1 MHGMKTGLKL
11 TINTLSVVIIFLS
24 IVLASVY
31 FIYTWDLTR
40 RQLDFHRETA
50 KFVVTIVDA
59 RRAASR
65 DGMSA
70 EEVTDA
76 FFAASNYFD
85 SDEVGLLAFFSET
98 GERIYPF
105 SGSGAKVDRQ
115 FIEKTQNGPEG
126 ELRLEDRIG
135 YYVRYPDPGI
145 TFIVYSMEGDLFR
158 YRNELLYVVVGV
170 WFLCIIF
177 ILISERNVL
186 KRWRYLLSELRV
198 RFEAGSLRKQK
209 EREEV
214 PLRYG
219 PETAEILTG
228 FNRLI
233 RGSASLLSSLE
244 GKLKECLKKRENLKR
259 LVILYRKYVDD
270 ETLLGYSEENI
281 TEVTSRRQS
290 VSSLFVELVG
300 FYEHIG
306 DLYPQVITDELSR
319 LYSFLKRDATKNGGL
334 INFSNGPRLNL
345 VFGVPGADENS
356 FLRTVETA
364 ERLLQWVDNRNKVD
378 NKSGIRWKVRMGLS
392 CGIAV
397 TGTVGDSYA
406 VIGEVC
412 ESAHR
417 MLGHASYYDVP
428 LVTDSEAELIR
439 YPAMR
444 FRKLDLV
451 NTENDALPETYVYEV
466 FLTGDRGIEQSIKL
480 YSHGLEMF
488 LDGRYEVAL
497 YDFKKVNKLLGGDP
511 PSRLFLARCERMIR
525 G

>member
-1 MHGMKTGLKL
+1 MRTGLKL
-11 TINTLSVVIIFLS
+11 TVNTLSVVIIFLS
-24 IVLASVY
+24 LTLAGVY
-31 FIYTWDLTR
+31 LIYTWDLTR
-40 RQLDFHRETA
+40 RQIGFHRETA
-50 KFVVTIVDA
+50 KFVLTIVDA
-59 RRAASR
+59 RRAASG

-70 EEVTDA
+70 GEMTDA
-76 FFAASNYFD
+76 FYAASEYFD
-85 SDEVGLLAFFSET
+85 SDDIRLLAFFSKT

-105 SGSGAKVDRQ
+105 STTGTMADRSV
-115 FIEKTQNGPEG
+115 IENTKKSPEG

-135 YYVRYPDPGI
+135 YYVAYPDPCV
-145 TFIVYSMEGDLFR
+145 TFVVYSMAGDLFR
-158 YRNELLYVVVGV
+158 YRNELLYILVGG
-170 WFLCIIF
+170 WILCIVF
-177 ILISERNVL
+177 ILLAERNVL
-186 KRWRYLLSELRV
+186 VRWRYLLSELRT
-198 RFEAGSLRKQK
+198 RFDAGSLRKQK
-209 EREEV
+209 ERDKIS
-214 PLRYG
+214 PGYG
-219 PETAEILTG
+219 PEAVEILTG

-244 GKLKECLKKRENLKR
+244 GKLKECMKKRENLKK

-281 TEVTSRRQS
+281 TEVTSRRQA
-290 VSSLFVELVG
+290 VCSLAVELVG

-319 LYSFLKRDATKNGGL
+319 LYSFLKGDATKNGGI

-345 VFGVPGADENS
+345 VFGVPGADENA
-356 FLRTVETA
+356 FVRAVETA
-364 ERLLQWVDNRNKVD
+364 GRLLQWVDNRNKVD

-392 CGIAV
+392 CGTAV
-397 TGTVGDSYA
+397 TGTVGDSYT

-417 MLGHASYYDVP
+417 MLGHARYYNVS
-428 LVTDSEAELIR
+428 LVTDSEGELVR
-439 YPAMR
+439 YPAVR

-451 NTENDALPETYVYEV
+451 NTENDSLPETYINEI
-466 FLTGDRGIEQSIKL
+466 FLVRDGGIEQSIKL

-488 LDGRYEVAL
+488 LEGRYEVAL

-511 PSRLFLARCERMIR
+511 PSQLFLSRCERMIR